1 MISRINIT
9 ASQRATE
16 AWGQQLPNVFAL
28 VKDRITDRCPASFT
42 AQAPQLTILVDVDET
57 IGAQGFRIADQG
69 KNTVLLASDSIIGIT
84 AGFGKLLRTSDYSAE
99 GVTFS
104 SWRGTSV
111 PSCPLRGI
119 QMDSHFC
126 NFYHIYLLLLTQ
138 FCQRFFLRLT

>member
-57 IGAQGFRIADQG
+57 IGAQGFRIAEQESG
-69 KNTVLLASDSIIGIT
+69 VVALTSDSIIGIT
-84 AGFGKLLRTSDYSAE
+84 AGFGKLLRTSDYSAD
-99 GVTFS
+99 GFKLS
-104 SWRGTSV
+104 S
-111 PSCPLRGI
+111 
-119 QMDSHFC
+119 
-126 NFYHIYLLLLTQ
+126 
-138 FCQRFFLRLT
+138 